1 MPRVV
6 GEDKQVFK
14 QVTCR
19 HCGAINEYTPSEV
32 RLLYSGR
39 DYGGGADGAKGF
51 NCARCN
57 EQIKTE
63 VW

>member
-6 GEDKQVFK
+6 GEDPSVYKRI
-14 QVTCR
+14 TCR
-19 HCGAINEYTPSEV
+19 HCGAINEYTQGEV
-32 RLLYSGR
+32 RTLYSGT

-51 NCARCN
+51 NCAKCGQ
-57 EQIKTE
+57 EVKTE